1 MSKMC
6 YKPSGRDIM
15 LNKKSIEDLNVS
27 GKRVLVRC
35 DFNVPMNDKGEITDD
50 RRIRSA
56 LPTIEYI
63 INNGGK
69 AIVMSHLGRPKGEP
83 NPKYTLEPVAKR
95 LSELLN
101 KEVKFAKDD
110 LVAGDIAK
118 EIVNNMKDSEVVLL
132 ENTRFRKEEE
142 KNGEEFAK
150 QLASL
155 GDMFVNDAFGAAHRA
170 HASNVGLSKLLPSA
184 AGYLVKKEIEIMG
197 KAMSNP
203 ERPFVA
209 ILGGAKVSD
218 KINVIEN
225 FLDKVDSLLIG
236 GGMAYTFLKA
246 QGYEIGKS
254 LVEEDKL
261 ELAKELMEKA
271 KVKNVNLVLPID
283 VVVAKEFKNETE
295 FKTVNID
302 EIPADMMG
310 LDIGEK
316 TIEAFSKIIKDAKT
330 VLWNGPMG
338 VFEMPNFAKGTNA
351 IAQVM
356 AESSAV
362 TIVGG
367 GDSAAAVE
375 QAGLDDKM
383 THVSTGGGASLEF
396 FEGKVLPG
404 IAAIEDK

>member
-1 MSKMC
+1 M
-6 YKPSGRDIM
+6 M

-63 INNGGK
+63 MKNGGK
-69 AIVMSHLGRPKGEP
+69 AIVMSHFGRPKGEP
-83 NPKYTLEPVAKR
+83 NPKYTLEPIAKR

-101 KEVKFAKDD
+101 KEVIFAKDD
-110 LVAGDIAK
+110 VVVSDKTK
-118 EIVNNMKDSEVVLL
+118 EIVDNMKESDVVLL

-155 GDMFVNDAFGAAHRA
+155 GELFVNDAFGTAHRA
-170 HASNVGLSKLLPSA
+170 HASNVGLSSQLPSA
-184 AGYLVKKEIEIMG
+184 SGYLVKKEIEVMG

-218 KINVIEN
+218 KIGVIEN

-246 QGYEIGKS
+246 QGLEIGKS
-254 LVEEDKL
+254 LVEDDKL
-261 ELAKELMEKA
+261 DLAKELIQKA
-271 KVKNVNLVLPID
+271 KEKNVNLILPVDI
-283 VVVAKEFKNETE
+283 VVASEFNNEAQ
-295 FKTVNID
+295 FKTVSIDNIP
-302 EIPADMMG
+302 EDMMG

-316 TIEAFSKIIKDAKT
+316 TIEGFSKVIKEAKT
-330 VLWNGPMG
+330 ILWNGPMG

-351 IAQVM
+351 IAKAM
-356 AESSAV
+356 SEAEGI

-375 QAGLDDKM
+375 QTGLDSKM
-383 THVSTGGGASLEF
+383 THISTGGGASLEF
-396 FEGKVLPG
+396 FEGKILPG
-404 IAAIEDK
+404 IAAIDNK

>member
-1 MSKMC
+1 
-6 YKPSGRDIM
+6 M
-15 LNKKSIEDLNVS
+15 LNKKSIEDLNVT

-95 LSELLN
+95 LGELLN
-101 KEVKFAKDD
+101 KDVIFAKDD
-110 LVAGDIAK
+110 MVAGEITK
-118 EIVNNMKDSEVVLL
+118 EIVNNMKNSDVVLL
-132 ENTRFRKEEE
+132 ENTRYRKEEE

-155 GDMFVNDAFGAAHRA
+155 GDMFVNDAFGTAHRA
-170 HASNVGLSKLLPSA
+170 HASNVGLSSQLPSA
-184 AGYLVKKEIEIMG
+184 SGYLVKKEIEIMG

-246 QGYEIGKS
+246 QGLEIGKS
-254 LVEEDKL
+254 LVEEDKI
-261 ELAKELMEKA
+261 ELAKNLLEKA
-271 KVKNVNLVLPID
+271 RVKNVNLVLPLD
-283 VVVAKEFKNETE
+283 MVVAKEFKNETE
-295 FKTVNID
+295 FRTVD
-302 EIPADMMG
+302 VDKMPEDMMG

-316 TIEAFSKIIKDAKT
+316 TIEAFSEIIKSAKT
-330 VLWNGPMG
+330 ILWNGPMG
-338 VFEMPNFAKGTNA
+338 VFEMSNFAKGTNA
-351 IAQVM
+351 IAKAM
-356 AESSAV
+356 SESNGI

-375 QAGLDDKM
+375 QAGLDHKM

>member
-1 MSKMC
+1 
-6 YKPSGRDIM
+6 M
-15 LNKKSIEDLNVS
+15 LNKKSIEDLYLS

-35 DFNVPMNDKGEITDD
+35 DFNVPMNEKNEITDD
-50 RRIRSA
+50 IRIRSA
-56 LPTIEYI
+56 IPTIKYI
-63 INNGGK
+63 IENGGK
-69 AIVMSHLGRPKGEP
+69 AIVMSHFGRPKGEP
-83 NPKYTLEPVAKR
+83 NPKYTLEPIAKR
-95 LSELLN
+95 LGELLN
-101 KEVKFAKDD
+101 KDVIFAKDD
-110 LVAGDIAK
+110 TVVGEKTK
-118 EIVNNMKDSEVVLL
+118 EIVKNMKASEVVLL

-155 GDMFVNDAFGAAHRA
+155 GDVFVNDAFGTAHRA
-170 HASNVGLSKLLPSA
+170 HASNVGVSNHLPSA
-184 AGYLVKKEIEIMG
+184 SGYLVKKEIEIMG

-218 KINVIEN
+218 KIGVIEN

-246 QGYEIGKS
+246 QGLEIGQS
-254 LVEEDKL
+254 LVEDDKV
-261 ELAKELMEKA
+261 ELAKELLQKA
-271 KVKNVNLVLPID
+271 KNKNVNLVLPSDI
-283 VVVAKEFKNETE
+283 VVAKEFNNESE
-295 FKTVNID
+295 YKTVDIRD
-302 EIPADMMG
+302 IPVDMMG

-316 TIEAFSKIIKDAKT
+316 TIEAFSKVIKEAKT

-338 VFEMPNFAKGTNA
+338 VFEMSNFAKGTNS
-351 IAQVM
+351 IAKAM
-356 AESSAV
+356 SEANGV

-375 QAGLDDKM
+375 QTGLDSKM
-383 THVSTGGGASLEF
+383 THISTGGGASLEF

-404 IAAIEDK
+404 IDAIDNK

>member
-1 MSKMC
+1 M
-6 YKPSGRDIM
+6 M
-15 LNKKSIEDLNVS
+15 LNKKSIEDLNVT

-56 LPTIEYI
+56 IPTIEYI

-95 LSELLN
+95 LGELLN
-101 KEVKFAKDD
+101 KDVIFAKDD
-110 LVAGDIAK
+110 MVAGEITK
-118 EIVNNMKDSEVVLL
+118 EIVNNMKNSDVVLL
-132 ENTRFRKEEE
+132 ENTRYRKEEE

-155 GDMFVNDAFGAAHRA
+155 GDMFVNDAFGTAHRA
-170 HASNVGLSKLLPSA
+170 HASNVGLSSQLPSA
-184 AGYLVKKEIEIMG
+184 SGYLVKKEIEIMG

-246 QGYEIGKS
+246 QGLEIGKS
-254 LVEEDKL
+254 LVEEDKI
-261 ELAKELMEKA
+261 ELAKNLLEKA
-271 KVKNVNLVLPID
+271 RVKNVNLVLPLD
-283 VVVAKEFKNETE
+283 MVVAKEFKNETE
-295 FKTVNID
+295 FRTVD
-302 EIPADMMG
+302 VDKMPEDMMG

-316 TIEAFSKIIKDAKT
+316 TIEAFSEIIKSAKT
-330 VLWNGPMG
+330 ILWNGPMG
-338 VFEMPNFAKGTNA
+338 VFEMSNFAKGTNA
-351 IAQVM
+351 IAKAM
-356 AESSAV
+356 SESNGI

-375 QAGLDDKM
+375 QAGLDHKM

>member
-1 MSKMC
+1 
-6 YKPSGRDIM
+6 M
-15 LNKKSIEDLNVS
+15 LNKKSIKDLSLS

-56 LPTIEYI
+56 LTTIDYI
-63 INNGGK
+63 IKNGGK
-69 AIVMSHLGRPKGEP
+69 AIVMSHFGRPKGEP
-83 NPKYTLEPVAKR
+83 NSKYSLEPIAKR

-101 KEVKFAKDD
+101 KEVIFAKDD
-110 LVAGDIAK
+110 TVVGEKTK
-118 EIVNNMKDSEVVLL
+118 EIVYNMKDSEVVLL

-155 GDMFVNDAFGAAHRA
+155 GELFVNDAFGTAHRA
-170 HASNVGLSKLLPSA
+170 HASNVGVSNYLPSA
-184 AGYLVKKEIEIMG
+184 SGYLVKKEIEVMG
-197 KAMSNP
+197 KAMSSP

-246 QGYEIGKS
+246 QGLEIGKS

-261 ELAKELMEKA
+261 ELAKELIQKA
-271 KVKNVNLVLPID
+271 KNKKVNLILPLD
-283 VVVAKEFKNETE
+283 VVVAKEFNNDSE
-295 FKTVNID
+295 FRTVNIED
-302 EIPADMMG
+302 IPQDMMG

-316 TIEAFSKIIKDAKT
+316 TIKAFSEIIKEAKT
-330 VLWNGPMG
+330 ILWNGPMG
-338 VFEMPNFAKGTNA
+338 VFEMSNFAKGTNS
-351 IAQVM
+351 IAKAM
-356 AESSAV
+356 SESKGV

-375 QAGLDDKM
+375 QAGLDEKM

-404 IAAIEDK
+404 IAAIDDK

>member
-1 MSKMC
+1 
-6 YKPSGRDIM
+6 M
-15 LNKKSIEDLNVS
+15 LSKKSIEDLNVS

-95 LSELLN
+95 LGELLN
-101 KEVKFAKDD
+101 KEVIFAKDD
-110 LVAGDIAK
+110 MVAGETAK
-118 EIVNNMKDSEVVLL
+118 EIVNNMKDSDVVLL

-155 GDMFVNDAFGAAHRA
+155 GDMFVNDAFGTAHRA
-170 HASNVGLSKLLPSA
+170 HASNVGLSSQLPSA
-184 AGYLVKKEIEIMG
+184 SGYLVKKEIEIMG

-246 QGYEIGKS
+246 QGLEIGKS
-254 LVEEDKL
+254 LVEEDKI

-271 KVKNVNLVLPID
+271 RDKKVNLVLPLD
-283 VVVAKEFKNETE
+283 VVVAKEFNNETE
-295 FKTVNID
+295 FKTVDINNI
-302 EIPADMMG
+302 PKDMMG

-316 TIEAFSKIIKDAKT
+316 AIRVFSEIIKEAKT
-330 VLWNGPMG
+330 ILWNGPMG

-351 IAQVM
+351 IAKAM
-356 AESSAV
+356 AESNGV

>member
-1 MSKMC
+1 
-6 YKPSGRDIM
+6 M
-15 LNKKSIEDLNVS
+15 LNKKSIEDLKVS

-69 AIVMSHLGRPKGEP
+69 AIVMSHFGRPKGEP
-83 NPKYTLEPVAKR
+83 NPKYTLEPIAKR
-95 LSELLN
+95 LGELLN
-101 KEVKFAKDD
+101 KEVIFAKDD
-110 LVAGDIAK
+110 MVAGDIAK
-118 EIVNNMKDSEVVLL
+118 GIVNNMKNSDVVLL

-150 QLASL
+150 QLAAL
-155 GDMFVNDAFGAAHRA
+155 GDMFVNDAFGTAHRA
-170 HASNVGLSKLLPSA
+170 HASNVGLSSQLPSA
-184 AGYLVKKEIEIMG
+184 SGYLVKKEIEIMG

-246 QGYEIGKS
+246 QGLEIGKS
-254 LVEEDKL
+254 LVEEDKI

-271 KVKNVNLVLPID
+271 KDKKVSLVLPLD
-283 VVVAKEFKNETE
+283 MVVAKEFKNETE
-295 FKTVNID
+295 FKTVDID
-302 EIPADMMG
+302 QIPVDMMG

-316 TIEAFSKIIKDAKT
+316 TIEVFSKVIKDAKT
-330 VLWNGPMG
+330 ILWNGPMG
-338 VFEMPNFAKGTNA
+338 VFEMSNFAKGTNA
-351 IAQVM
+351 IAKAM
-356 AESSAV
+356 SESKGI

>member
-1 MSKMC
+1 
-6 YKPSGRDIM
+6 M
-15 LNKKSIEDLNVS
+15 LNKKSIVDLNVS

-56 LPTIEYI
+56 IPTIEYI
-63 INNGGK
+63 ISKGGK
-69 AIVMSHLGRPKGEP
+69 AIVMSHFGRPKGEP
-83 NPKYTLEPVAKR
+83 NPKYTLEPIAKR
-95 LSELLN
+95 LGELLN
-101 KEVKFAKDD
+101 KEVRFAKDD
-110 LVAGDIAK
+110 MVAGEIAK
-118 EIVNNMKDSEVVLL
+118 EVVNNMKDSDVVLL

-155 GDMFVNDAFGAAHRA
+155 GDMFVNDAFGTAHRA
-170 HASNVGLSKLLPSA
+170 HASNVGISSKLPSA
-184 AGYLVKKEIEIMG
+184 SGYLVKKEMEVMG

-225 FLDKVDSLLIG
+225 FLDRVDSLLIG

-246 QGYEIGKS
+246 QGLEIGKS

-261 ELAKELMEKA
+261 ELAKELIKKA
-271 KVKNVNLVLPID
+271 KAKKVNLVLPLD
-283 VVVAKEFKNETE
+283 MVVAKEFKNETE
-295 FKTVNID
+295 FKTVDINQM
-302 EIPADMMG
+302 PADMMG

-316 TIEAFSKIIKDAKT
+316 TIEVFSKVIKDAKT
-330 VLWNGPMG
+330 ILWNGPMG
-338 VFEMPNFAKGTNA
+338 VFEIPNFANGTNA
-351 IAQVM
+351 IAKAM
-356 AESSAV
+356 SESSGI

-375 QAGLDDKM
+375 QAGLDEKM